1 MVLDVNEFA
10 VLECRL
16 GVGHWSMSVSHS
28 WVWVIVRLLCASRV
42 RVCMYL
48 TELDIKVCMYLTEL
62 DR

>member
-16 GVGHWSMSVSHS
+16 GVGHTSMSVSHQIG
-28 WVWVIVRLLCASRV
+28 WVIVRLLFASLV

-48 TELDIKVCMYLTEL
+48 TELD
-62 DR
+62 R